1 MVSLLYVH
9 LKHCFLESV
18 RWARLEKM
26 SRLVRY
32 EGKHQVRWMALKKA
46 AFALHIFNS
55 HIDETATASS
65 TEFCII

>member
-1 MVSLLYVH
+1 
-9 LKHCFLESV
+9 
-18 RWARLEKM
+18 M

-32 EGKHQVRWMALKKA
+32 EVKYQACWMALRRA
-46 AFALHIFNS
+46 GFALHIFNS

>member
-1 MVSLLYVH
+1 VGEAER
-9 LKHCFLESV
+9 K
-18 RWARLEKM
+18 

-32 EGKHQVRWMALKKA
+32 EGKYQARWMVLKKT
-46 AFALHIFNS
+46 AFAMHVFYS